1 MEAAAVK
8 SGQHRFT
15 DAKTERI
22 ERAIADYLAF
32 RNRQPIV
39 SHAAGKP

>member
-1 MEAAAVK
+1 MEAAALK

-22 ERAIADYLAF
+22 ERAIADGLAF
-32 RNRQPIV
+32 RTRQPIA
-39 SHAAGKP
+39 SHAAGQP